1 MMKIEFFADFTCPFS
16 YMGKR
21 RLDEVIEA
29 SDEPIEFELKAFQLS
44 PEVSDKQSVRTIDL
58 LAKKFNKTEEETLQ
72 TTVQLRN
79 QAKQE
84 YNLEYNYDTMKA
96 PNTLKAHQLT
106 KWGAQFGKGRELT
119 EGFFAAIFTKGL
131 DLNLEEDLLKVVEEV
146 GLDVDDA
153 RAVLKTDDFKEAVA
167 ADRKHAIKSGIRSVP
182 TYIIEEEY
190 IVPGAKPVEVF
201 LNAIEKAKAK

>member
-1 MMKIEFFADFTCPFS
+1 MKIQFFADYTCPFS

-44 PEVSDKQSVRTIDL
+44 PEVSDTQSVRTIDL
-58 LAKKFNKTEEETLQ
+58 LAKKFNKTAEETLE
-72 TTVQLRN
+72 TTAQLTE
-79 QAKQE
+79 QAKRE
-84 YNLEYNYDTMKA
+84 YNLEYNYETMKA

-119 EGFFAAIFTKGL
+119 EGFFAAVFTNGL
-131 DLNLEEDLLKVVEEV
+131 DLNKTEDLLKVIAEV
-146 GLDVDDA
+146 GLDVEEA
-153 RAVLKTDDFKEAVA
+153 EKVLATDEFKAQVA
-167 ADRKHAIKSGIRSVP
+167 EDRKDAIKAGLRSVP
-182 TYIIEEEY
+182 TYIIEGEY

-201 LNAIEKAKAK
+201 LNAIEKAKAN

>member
-1 MMKIEFFADFTCPFS
+1 MKIDFYADFTCPFS

-29 SDEPIEFELKAFQLS
+29 TDEPIEFNLKAFQLT
-44 PEVSDKQSVRTIDL
+44 PEASTTNAMRTVDL
-58 LAKKFNKTEEETLQ
+58 LAQKFNKSPEETLQ
-72 TTVQLRN
+72 TTVRLRD
-79 QAKQE
+79 QAKDE
-84 YNLEYNYDTMKA
+84 FNLEYNYDTMKA

-119 EGFFAAIFTKGL
+119 EGFFAAIFTRGM
-131 DLNLEEDLLKVVEEV
+131 DLNLEADLLKVIEEA
-146 GLDVDDA
+146 GLDTA
-153 RAVLKTDDFKEAVA
+153 EAKKVLATDEFKKEASN
-167 ADRKHAIKSGIRSVP
+167 DRKEAIKAGIRSVP
-182 TYIIEEEY
+182 TYIIDNEY

>member
-1 MMKIEFFADFTCPFS
+1 MKIQFFADFTCPFS

-29 SDEPIEFELKAFQLS
+29 SDEPIEFELKAFQLT
-44 PEVSDKQSVRTIDL
+44 PEASDTQSIRTIDL

-106 KWGAQFGKGRELT
+106 KWGAQFGKARELT
-119 EGFFAAIFTKGL
+119 EGFFAALFTKGL
-131 DLNLEEDLLKVVEEV
+131 DLNKEEDLLKVIEEV
-146 GLDVDDA
+146 GLDVDEA
-153 RAVLKTDDFKEAVA
+153 KKVLQTNDFKEEIA
-167 ADRKHAIKSGIRSVP
+167 ADRKEAMKAGIRSVP
-182 TYIIEEEY
+182 TYIVEEQY
-190 IVPGAKPVEVF
+190 IVPGAKSVDVF
-201 LNAIEKAKAK
+201 LNAIEKAKAN

>member
-1 MMKIEFFADFTCPFS
+1 MKIEFYADFTCPFS

-29 SDEPIEFELKAFQLS
+29 SDEPIEFELKAFQLT
-44 PEVSDKQSVRTIDL
+44 PDAPTVDTVRTIDL
-58 LAKKFNKTEEETLQ
+58 LAKKFGKSEEETLE
-72 TTVQLRN
+72 TTVRLKN
-79 QAKQE
+79 QAKDE
-84 YNLEYNYDTMKA
+84 YNLEYNYATMKA

-131 DLNLEEDLLKVVEEV
+131 DLNKEADLLSVITEA
-146 GLDVDDA
+146 GLDIEEA
-153 RAVLKTDDFKEAVA
+153 KKVLQTDDFKKEISN
-167 ADRKHAIKSGIRSVP
+167 DRRHAIKKGIRSVP
-182 TYIIEEEY
+182 AYIIEDEY

-201 LNAIEKAKAK
+201 LNAIEKAKA